1 MRSARMSVVALA
13 CTLASCAYIN
23 ASSTQ
28 YVGVPRFPPSDAAK
42 VQVLPKEPMQPPHDR
57 LGEIMLEISVDPAPS
72 VADIEQR
79 LREEGAKLGA
89 SAVFVVRD
97 QIIPGTG
104 RRLIAVAIRTRQ

>member
-1 MRSARMSVVALA
+1 MLSARFSAGALA
-13 CTLASCAYIN
+13 CVVASCAYIN